1 MARTVLTA
9 AEKPPASAGITL
21 LEHRDHYSGAEVKIY
36 WDCWNGENDDIPY
49 NGDYTY
55 TIFMKKGK
63 FTGTT
68 YSQHDTETKD
78 QKENVLDDVINKLTV
93 DGENYVKTEIKQ
105 VDPNGNT
112 ITKLPKKYQTYE
124 ATFVINKAGEY
135 EFAIWS
141 KLPNNDKYYGP
152 TYYPER
158 VDSSTGSSNEDNQV
172 VVIDD
177 TVQRTSLLNS
187 LDIYKLI
194 PLNAE
199 NPNIGNVGASKELE
213 SPGNIAVI
221 KNESSPRF
229 SFQSRI
235 NATHQSALEESN
247 FNFRK
252 RITIR
257 EVSSSQN
264 PNQPNPNIYLELT
277 GTNLSQNT
285 FVFPESLNSIETA
298 QAVADK
304 DYNVIPGSGV
314 VLTSLIKEDKIPIR
328 HFDVVVEA
336 YDVFNGKT
344 SAGNVVFDNTVNE
357 KSEGDFSPDPSKGLA
372 GYDIVEVKIAKPK
385 SFFFL
390 NEYSERDGFVSPK
403 TGYDRNI
410 PYIIEPSI
418 TDKGNVSLVFSTSR
432 DEENKK
438 TYKTEQEIFSMF
450 DSIRGIV
457 LYYADESFSLNP
469 EQINLEN
476 GDTQKITLS
485 GEPFKGSSITVKRR
499 VVLRKEM
506 TIQNFSITFPF
517 SPFKD
522 QYLTQSNIA
531 IGSFDQLTMNKH
543 FMGSKTEPAPRIV
556 KTDKG
561 TAVASI
567 FGEKD
572 LSFSRV
578 APSISEYNGELHFTS
593 GLPSFNEN
601 QLTTSSIPIFKK
613 SPTDEGAK
621 ALSYRSYCYLLIKS
635 NNTIE
640 VIKTSGIVDVT
651 CIAQSRPGKTTK
663 DSIIRVSFKEKRKYI
678 PVVTPYE
685 KDLARSNKY
694 IFKREAPFGDP
705 YDTFEIKVDGGS
717 NGIKNDSTLFLGFLA

>member
-1 MARTVLTA
+1 MPRKVLTA

-21 LEHRDHYSGAEVKIY
+21 LEHRLKGAEVKIY

-55 TIFMKKGK
+55 TIFMIKGK

-68 YSQHDTETKD
+68 YSEHDAETKT
-78 QKENVLDDVINKLTV
+78 QKKENVVTGINKQTV
-93 DGENYVKTEIKQ
+93 DGEHYVKTEIKQ
-105 VDPNGNT
+105 VDPDGNT
-112 ITKLPKKYQTYE
+112 ITKLPEKYQTYQAIFSIKE
-124 ATFVINKAGEY
+124 AGEY

-158 VDSSTGSSNEDNQV
+158 VDSSTGSSNKDDQV

-177 TVQRTSLLNS
+177 TIQRTSLLNS

-199 NPNIGNVGASKELE
+199 SPNVGNIGASKEIG
-213 SPGNIAVI
+213 SPGNIAIV

-229 SFQSRI
+229 SFQARI
-235 NATHQSALEESN
+235 NSTHQSSLEESN

-298 QAVADK
+298 QAVAGK

-314 VLTSLIKEDKIPIR
+314 VLTKHIKEDKIPIR

-336 YDVFNGKT
+336 YDVLNGKT

-357 KSEGDFSPDPSKGLA
+357 KNEGDFSPNPNGGFA
-372 GYDIVEVKIAKPK
+372 GYDIVEVKMAKPK

-438 TYKTEQEIFSMF
+438 TYKAEQEISSMF

-476 GDTQKITLS
+476 GDTQKISLS
-485 GEPFKGSSITVKRR
+485 NEPFKGSFVTVKRR

-506 TIQNFSITFPF
+506 TIQNSSITFPF
-517 SPFKD
+517 APFKD
-522 QYLTQSNIA
+522 KQLTQSNIS

-543 FMGSKTEPAPRIV
+543 FIGSKSKPVPRIV
-556 KTDKG
+556 RTTKG
-561 TAVASI
+561 TPVASI

-572 LSFSRV
+572 LSFSQV
-578 APSISEYNGELHFTS
+578 APSISEYDGELHYTS

-621 ALSYRSYCYLLIKS
+621 ALSYRSYCYLLIKTD
-635 NNTIE
+635 NTIK

-651 CIAQSRPGKTTK
+651 CTAKSRSSSAYK
-663 DSIIRVSFKEKRKYI
+663 DSVIAVFFKEKRKYI

-685 KDLARSNKY
+685 EDLARSNKY
-694 IFKREAPFGDP
+694 LFKREAPFGDP
-705 YDTFEIKVDGGS
+705 YDTFEITVDGGS
-717 NGIKNDSTLFLGFLA
+717 KGIRNDSTLFLGFLA